1 MTVIP
6 KTPFLQFAQCYR
18 EGATTGDH
26 AGRNTALKDL
36 AQLIDGDVLGRA
48 RATLAASLAAAE
60 AGLPGDADETT
71 REQTVREAMIGTWK
85 DLPRLERAAL
95 LNDSAASPHEIPAAR
110 SASEIDDPRPSP
122 ILSPAGKFCTG
133 AVLSEGEICLL
144 AGEGGV
150 GKSALA
156 GEIALAVAGNARGAG
171 GLLAV
176 HGGGPVLWVTYEET
190 PGELAARLKT
200 RARAVGVNARNVHV
214 LDMRGG
220 WPLFGPGA
228 DGRSSAFYHA
238 RPEQLI
244 GWEPMEAA
252 VGGLEPRLIVI
263 DPVLAAYVG
272 EPNSAPPVREF
283 LGALASLAREHSA
296 GVLVLAHS
304 TKAARSQRGGTKP
317 DPFEPGQVAG
327 SAAWTDGVRGALSFA
342 YGSDDDGNRL
352 LSIVK
357 ANMGPARIQCDA
369 KPMRAEESGWIIGF
383 EAAGAWRKPR
393 GAAAQPPETGS
404 SGATDGSELD

>member
-1 MTVIP
+1 MKVTP
-6 KTPFLQFAQCYR
+6 KAPLLQCAQRYR
-18 EGATTGDH
+18 EGAVTGDH
-26 AGRNTALKDL
+26 AARSAAL
-36 AQLIDGDVLGRA
+36 AEMAHMIDDDILGA
-48 RATLAASLAAAE
+48 GRATLASALTAVEAA
-60 AGLPGDADETT
+60 LPSDADEAT
-71 REQTVREAMIGTWK
+71 REETFREAMIGTWN
-85 DLPRLERAAL
+85 DLPRLKRAAL
-95 LNDSAASPHEIPAAR
+95 LNDSSASPRELPAAR

-156 GEIALAVAGNARGAG
+156 GEIALAVAGNARDAG
-171 GLLAV
+171 GLLAA

-200 RARAVGVNARNVHV
+200 RARTVGVSAQNVHV
-214 LDMRGG
+214 LDVRGG

>member
-1 MTVIP
+1 M
-6 KTPFLQFAQCYR
+6 
-18 EGATTGDH
+18 
-26 AGRNTALKDL
+26 
-36 AQLIDGDVLGRA
+36 
-48 RATLAASLAAAE
+48 
-60 AGLPGDADETT
+60 
-71 REQTVREAMIGTWK
+71 
-85 DLPRLERAAL
+85 
-95 LNDSAASPHEIPAAR
+95 
-110 SASEIDDPRPSP
+110 
-122 ILSPAGKFCTG
+122 
-133 AVLSEGEICLL
+133 L

-156 GEIALAVAGNARGAG
+156 GEIALAVAGNARAG

>member
-1 MTVIP
+1 MSVTP
-6 KTPFLQFAQCYR
+6 KVPLLQCAQRYR
-18 EGATTGDH
+18 EGAVTGDH
-26 AGRNTALKDL
+26 AARSAAL
-36 AQLIDGDVLGRA
+36 AEMAHMIDDDILGA
-48 RATLAASLAAAE
+48 GRATLAASLAAAE
-60 AGLPGDADETT
+60 AGLPGDADENT

-95 LNDSAASPHEIPAAR
+95 LNDSAASPRELPASR
-110 SASEIDDPRPSP
+110 SVSEIDDPRPPP
-122 ILSPAGKFCTG
+122 ILSATGKYCTG
-133 AVLSEGEICLL
+133 AILSEGEICLL

-156 GEIALAVAGNARGAG
+156 GEIALAVAGSARDAG
-171 GLLAV
+171 GLVAV
-176 HGGGPVLWVTYEET
+176 HGGGPVLWLTYEET

-200 RARAVGVNARNVHV
+200 RARAVGASARNVHV

-228 DGRSSAFYHA
+228 GGGSGGFYHA

-244 GWEPMEAA
+244 GWEPLQAE
-252 VGGLEPRLIVI
+252 VGALEPRLIVI

-304 TKAARSQRGGTKP
+304 TKAARSQRGGIKP

-342 YGSDDDGNRL
+342 YGSDDNGNRL

-383 EAAGAWRKPR
+383 EAVGAWRKPS
-393 GAAAQPPETGS
+393 GAADQPPETGS